1 MGYIVPLLIY
11 ILGGLTF
18 LPLVLSLILLHA
30 HLFFPHHPATSQEAD
45 SVSDPIR
52 DPNDDGHNIKSDKA
66 LANIPDQFQRS
77 HEPDVAAGYFAVCRE
92 YVPGGINGKPP
103 ERITPAGAVV
113 AMESLSVYQTMYR
126 SIFDRR
132 QSPSLEPG
140 RGNGRA
146 VKRARNVFFV
156 VLRHGHLMLYDDSE
170 QAEVRYVISLE
181 HHHVSIYGEEAII
194 PEGELWIKRNAI
206 CLARKADADESAASS
221 KPFFLF
227 SENCSEKEDFYF
239 ALLQNQEVK
248 PQGRDNPP
256 RPQLYE
262 VKHVIGL
269 VQKLHSSEEHLQTRW
284 INALVGRA
292 FLALY
297 KTKEVEDFVR
307 KKISKK
313 IARVRKP
320 AFLSNIVLQKID
332 MGESAPSIINPRLK
346 DLTIDGECCVEADVK
361 YTGNFR
367 LELATIARIDLGT
380 RFKAREVNLVLAV
393 VVKSLEG
400 HLLARF
406 KPPPSNRLW
415 IAFDKMP
422 EMEMSIEPIVSSR
435 QITYNI
441 ILRAIE
447 SRIREVVAETMVLP
461 HWDDIPFMDTEHQEF
476 RGGIWAV
483 AKDLAENTKKISIP
497 VEEPE
502 EEESRDGKA
511 TPIPASPTTKD
522 TKSMSELSLAE
533 ATSPDSTSITSAH
546 PPKASSDGMN
556 HGTSTGAERGEKP
569 PMAMRSRSFAAAAN
583 PLVNLDSVNIDAV
596 KNNKPSQQRQDASS
610 AMMALSNRSQ
620 PMSPTETAFGM
631 LKDSPTLWETSKAV
645 NTSTFSKPK
654 NGTEKSIS
662 PAFSEKQDPV
672 PAKST
677 RARSHSLKVR
687 KGNSEHHE
695 EHVPQGADST
705 FSLEK
710 GQSMATLGAA
720 AAAAK
725 KWGWSVLNRNN
736 MSNEKIS
743 LDRPGTPEHPIGR
756 GRPLPP
762 PGQPLPFP
770 ERSSLKALHGGT
782 IRKKSINSPVFPQ
795 GRPDETKTRTVSQSP
810 PSGRKS
816 PPFRPHSIV
825 EDGGLMVVEAPLD
838 SEPDSPSDNSS
849 KGSTGSSRP
858 ISTDSGL
865 QQSSNQ
871 EDTGTV
877 IEKTATAE
885 ASDLRLESSSHKT
898 DEILSTNGQ
907 SANIQ

>member
-18 LPLVLSLILLHA
+18 LPVVLSLVLLHA
-30 HLFFPHHPATSQEAD
+30 YLFFPYHPSTSRGAD
-45 SVSDPIR
+45 IIADPIR
-52 DPNDDGHNIKSDKA
+52 DPSDDGHNIKSEKA
-66 LANIPDQFQRS
+66 IANLPDQFQRS

-113 AMESLSVYQTMYR
+113 AMESPSVYQTMYR

-132 QSPSLEPG
+132 QSPSLELG
-140 RGNGRA
+140 KGNGRA
-146 VKRARNVFFV
+146 VRRARNVFFV

-170 QAEVRYVISLE
+170 QAEVRHVISLE

-206 CLARKADADESAASS
+206 CLARKANADEITANS
-221 KPFFLF
+221 KPFYLF
-227 SENCSEKEDFYF
+227 SENCSDKEDFYF

-262 VKHVIGL
+262 IKHVIGL

-307 KKISKK
+307 KKITKK
-313 IARVRKP
+313 IARVKKP
-320 AFLSNIVLQKID
+320 AFLSSIILQRID
-332 MGESAPSIINPRLK
+332 MGDSAPFITNPRLK

-367 LELATIARIDLGT
+367 LETAATARIELGT

-400 HLLARF
+400 HLLVRF
-406 KPPPSNRLW
+406 KPPPSNRIW
-415 IAFDKMP
+415 IAFDRMP
-422 EMEMSIEPIVSSR
+422 EMEMSIEPVVSSR

-447 SRIREVVAETMVLP
+447 SRIREVIAETMVLP
-461 HWDDIPFMDTEHQEF
+461 HWDDIPFMDTEHQGF
-476 RGGIWAV
+476 RGGVWSLTG
-483 AKDLAENTKKISIP
+483 DLAKPIDKTTPPS
-497 VEEPE
+497 EEPE
-502 EEESRDGKA
+502 NEDDDDGKA
-511 TPIPASPTTKD
+511 LLVPASPSIKEN
-522 TKSMSELSLAE
+522 KSVNDLPSAK
-533 ATSPDSTSITSAH
+533 ATSPDPASKKSAH
-546 PPKASSDGMN
+546 SPKIISDGVN
-556 HGTSTGAERGEKP
+556 QAASTGVDRGEKP
-569 PMAMRSRSFAAAAN
+569 PMAMRAKSFATAAD
-583 PLVNLDSVNIDAV
+583 PLVNLDIVNVDAI
-596 KNNKPSQQRQDASS
+596 KNHKVSQQRQDASS

-620 PMSPTETAFGM
+620 PMSPTETSFGTVQEP
-631 LKDSPTLWETSKAV
+631 PTLWETSKV
-645 NTSTFSKPK
+645 GSSSTVLRPSSV
-654 NGTEKSIS
+654 TEQNIS
-662 PAFSEKQDPV
+662 RAIPENQDHAPG
-672 PAKST
+672 KFM
-677 RARSHSLKVR
+677 RARSHSLKVAR
-687 KGNSEHHE
+687 RNSEHHE
-695 EHVPQGADST
+695 DHVPQGADPT
-705 FSLEK
+705 TPLEK
-710 GQSMATLGAA
+710 GQSIATLGAA

-736 MSNEKIS
+736 MSVEKINI
-743 LDRPGTPEHPIGR
+743 DRPGTPEHPIGR

-770 ERSSLKALHGGT
+770 ERSSLKVLHSGT
-782 IRKKSINSPVFPQ
+782 VRKKPMNSPVFAQ
-795 GRPDETKTRTVSQSP
+795 GRPDETKPRVVPKT
-810 PSGRKS
+810 PSGRTT
-816 PPFRPHSIV
+816 PPSQVHSSM

-838 SEPDSPSDNSS
+838 SEPDSPNDSSS
-849 KGSTGSSRP
+849 KGSTGSPRPVSIDSRV
-858 ISTDSGL
+858 T
-865 QQSSNQ
+865 QSSNQ
-871 EDTGTV
+871 EDTATV
-877 IEKTATAE
+877 IQIPPLAE
-885 ASDLRLESSSHKT
+885 LPNSRLASSSYT
-898 DEILSTNGQ
+898 EDESPSTSWQ
-907 SANIQ
+907 SAHVQ